1 MDSKIRI
8 IEKPETVSW
17 DAIRRCLI
25 EAHAPNR
32 ARKIKMSH
40 YRWPAEKI
48 RESLGERGVMLVA
61 MDGDHVV
68 GTAALAEREH
78 PVWYAG
84 GRYAYLCFDGVI
96 PGYTGQGI
104 FSNLD
109 ERREALAQEMGYRVL
124 VFDTHV
130 RNKSRQEMAIDRGY
144 RRVRIFRAKSGDH
157 NCVVLVKWLDGCPY
171 SRLYCRWKLLR
182 SRIKTLLKSMF
193 SRG

>member
-40 YRWPAEKI
+40 YRWPAERI

-61 MDGDHVV
+61 MDGDQVV

-84 GRYAYLCFDGVI
+84 GRYAYLF
-96 PGYTGQGI
+96 

-182 SRIKTLLKSMF
+182 SRIKTLLKK
-193 SRG
+193 